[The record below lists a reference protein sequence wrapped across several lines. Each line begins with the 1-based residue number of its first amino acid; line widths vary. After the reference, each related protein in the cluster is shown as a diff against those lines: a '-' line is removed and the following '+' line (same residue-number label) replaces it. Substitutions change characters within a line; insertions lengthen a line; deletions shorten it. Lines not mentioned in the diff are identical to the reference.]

1 MSVAY
6 DLAYN
11 MLFHDKLTLKIGNFN
26 VMSNISSIFSKP
38 AGQFV
43 HVEESK
49 ETENEWKKR
58 FQITI
63 DFIYNLDFDILA
75 IQEATPDFYNMI
87 LDVLDE
93 NVYFFLYAEKENL
106 LTIIKKYICVKEP
119 LENIITEKFPYSKL
133 SSFQIL
139 TTSNISINIVNV
151 HLNGDPAKHFERI
164 QILKTLASPNTIII
178 GDFNESVTSLL
189 NDEVLR
195 LFLIHNNFKL
205 ENQDDKMTS
214 YSRYIIRGGNVLG
227 LKPQEEQW
235 EAVDNVL
242 YGSMFILIDIQIFP
256 ENGLKGKQVPYLPLT
271 HIPPYKYTRNFSN
284 YGWSSDHTC
293 NMYKILL

>member
-1 MSVAY
+1 MTSAY

-26 VMSNISSIFSKP
+26 IMSNISSIFSKP

-49 ETENEWKKR
+49 ETENEWKRR
-58 FQITI
+58 FGITI
-63 DFIYNLDFDILA
+63 DFINNLDFDILA

-87 LDVLDE
+87 FDTLDE
-93 NVYFFLYAEKENL
+93 NIYFLLYAEKDNL

-119 LENIITEKFPYSKL
+119 LENIIETYQYSKIK
-133 SSFQIL
+133 SYQIL
-139 TTSNISINIVNV
+139 TTSNIPINIVNV
-151 HLNGDPAKHFERI
+151 HLTGDPAKHFDRI
-164 QILKTLASPNTIII
+164 QILKNLSSSNSIII
-178 GDFNESVTSLL
+178 GDFNESVNSLL

-195 LFLIHNNFKL
+195 LFLVHNNYKL

-214 YSRYIIRGGNVLG
+214 YSRYVIRGGNVLG

-256 ENGLKGKQVPYLPLT
+256 EHGLKGKQVPYLPLT
-271 HIPPYKYTRNFSN
+271 HIPPYKYTRNFSG

-293 NMYKILL
+293 NMYKFLL